1 MHISFNV
8 KMDLPWTNKNCACAK
23 FAIPLGGPEEKYS
36 GSLAFDKLKFLF
48 LRSLES

>member
-8 KMDLPWTNKNCACAK
+8 KMGLLWTNKNWAYAK
-23 FAIPLGGPEEKYS
+23 FAIPHGGPEEKYL